1 VFKKLERTEKM
12 NKPTEFDLIQQ
23 ATAAL
28 VGHGL
33 KVADAK
39 RLRGTPA
46 DLGDAWLRIGRGK
59 TTTEYLVETKG
70 VVTPITL
77 GAIIA
82 QLRDRAAAAGKPALL
97 VTRHV
102 TPPVAAVLRDQG
114 QQFVD
119 AAGNAY
125 LEGKDLLVIVT
136 GQKPPEQRVIGQGD
150 RADTANGIKIL
161 FALLCDPQLVAA
173 PQRTIAA
180 TAGAAL
186 GAVPAVLRDLQGQ
199 GHLVDFR
206 KRRRLN
212 VTKKLLDEWAFAYAR
227 RLRPKT
233 LRETYTTEV
242 FDAWRT
248 WKPDPTQV
256 MWGGEPAAALLTD
269 YLRPGIL
276 TFYTRQLPPRMKLDY
291 RFVRTHGPTDQR
303 VVEIRQPFW
312 GETLPPGPKP
322 GVVHP
327 ILIYADLL
335 ATRDGRC
342 VDTARVLFDNYLARP
357 LGLA

>member
-1 VFKKLERTEKM
+1 MNNPLELA
-12 NKPTEFDLIQQ
+12 LITQ
-23 ATAAL
+23 ATATLA
-28 VGHGL
+28 GYGL
-33 KVADAK
+33 KVAEG
-39 RLRGTPA
+39 RRPRGVPA
-46 DLGDAWLRIGRGK
+46 ELGDAWLRIGRGK
-59 TTTEYLVETKG
+59 TTTEYLVEAKG
-70 VVTPITL
+70 TVTQTTL
-77 GAIIA
+77 GAVVA

-97 VTRHV
+97 VTRHA
-102 TPPVAAVLRDQG
+102 TPPVAAALRDQG

-125 LEGKDLLVIVT
+125 LNGQDLLVIVT
-136 GQKPPEQRVIGQGD
+136 GQKLQDQRVIGQGD
-150 RADTANGIKIL
+150 RADTANGIKIV
-161 FALLCDPQLVAA
+161 FALLCDLELVAA

-180 TAGAAL
+180 AAGVAL

-206 KRRRLN
+206 KRRRLT
-212 VTKKLLDEWAFAYAR
+212 VTKRFLDEWAFAYAR

-233 LRETYTTEV
+233 LRATYTTET

-248 WKPDPTQV
+248 WKLDPAQV
-256 MWGGEPAAALLTD
+256 QWGGEPAAALLTE

-276 TFYTRQLPPRMKLDY
+276 TLYTRRLPPHMKLDH
-291 RFVRTHGPTDQR
+291 RLVQTHGTADQR
-303 VVEIRQPFW
+303 VVEVRQLFW
-312 GETLPPGPKP
+312 GEALPPAPRP
-322 GVVHP
+322 EVVHP

-342 VDTARVLFDNYLARP
+342 VDTARVLFDNHLARR